1 MISPAPSVPLAPDAI
16 PGVWRGY
23 RARALAPTETT
34 GSKSLDE
41 ALQGGWPQGN
51 LTEIVSRY
59 RGFGFSLTIPTLARL
74 TQAGK
79 YVALVS
85 TPYDPYAPGLDSRG
99 VDLRRLL
106 WIQPKTEVE
115 TLWTVEQLILSGL
128 VAAVVFWTKSEL
140 DGNSERRLQLAAET
154 SRCTV
159 LLFRSGSI
167 EGPSYAALK
176 IAAAPAADGEIAVD
190 VLKVR
195 GGRAGRRITQSLA
208 SLRSGRPS
216 A

>member
-1 MISPAPSVPLAPDAI
+1 MITPAPRLVLSPDAI
-16 PGVWRGY
+16 PGVWRGH

-34 GSKSLDE
+34 GSKELDD

-74 TQAGK
+74 TKAGK
-79 YVALVS
+79 YVALVN
-85 TPYDPYAPGLDSRG
+85 TPYDPYAPGLDSSG
-99 VDLRRLL
+99 VDLRSLL
-106 WIQPKTEVE
+106 WIQPKSEVE

-128 VAAVVFWTKSEL
+128 VAAVVFWTKCGL

-159 LLFRSGSI
+159 LSFRSGSI
-167 EGPSYAALK
+167 EGQSYAALK
-176 IAAAPAADGEIAVD
+176 LAAAPASDGEIAVD
-190 VLKVR
+190 ILKVR
-195 GGRAGRRITQSLA
+195 GGRAGRRITQPLA
-208 SLRSGRPS
+208 HLRSVRPS